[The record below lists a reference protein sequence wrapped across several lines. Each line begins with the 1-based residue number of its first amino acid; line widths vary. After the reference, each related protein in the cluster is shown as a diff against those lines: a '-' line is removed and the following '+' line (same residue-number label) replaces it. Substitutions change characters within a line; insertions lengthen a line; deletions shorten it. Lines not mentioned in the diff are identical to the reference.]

1 MIKNYHQEVERAYP
15 LSEWPELYADYLNN
29 FLTVER
35 FTEHYSL
42 TLTQASEI
50 IATGKLTDNYSK
62 EYRF

>member
-1 MIKNYHQEVERAYP
+1 MTKTYHTDVERAYP
-15 LSEWPELYADYLNN
+15 LSAWADLYADYLNN

-35 FTEHYSL
+35 FAEYYNL

-50 IATGKLTDNYSK
+50 IATGKLTDNFSK